1 MIMYNSLKDFFHA
14 KEQVVLHIYH
24 IVSEEHYYG
33 VIANFTEMPL
43 LSDYLL
49 GFYMIPE
56 YALTDEIINPKDFP
70 IRYFRLNEIYLE
82 QERRTK

>member
-14 KEQVVLHIYH
+14 KEQVVLHIHH